1 MIKIAYLEISP
12 RQTGKTARMYELA
25 RGVIGKGKKVCFVV
39 CNKYMKKEAKLA
51 VPAALVLADGEP
63 FPHDQN
69 PTEFTWF
76 YDEFDWLKSTEVRE
90 GGYYA
95 TTARFVR
102 KLGDVP
108 IENDVL
114 LQLIQAAGGRFER
127 FYWPFDM
134 GNELA
139 EVRKL
144 HTAEEFRLLYLGECF
159 A

>member
-1 MIKIAYLEISP
+1 MTKIAYLDISP
-12 RQTGKTARMYELA
+12 RQTGKTTRLIERARLLLEAGSPVRFVCLPGMKDDESFPKDHDPDA
-25 RGVIGKGKKVCFVV
+25 GV
-39 CNKYMKKEAKLA
+39 
-51 VPAALVLADGEP
+51 
-63 FPHDQN
+63 
-69 PTEFTWF
+69 WF
-76 YDEFDWLKSTEVRE
+76 YDEFDWLKSTQVRE

-102 KLGDVP
+102 KLGEAP

-134 GNELA
+134 GEGLA
-139 EVRKL
+139 EARKL
-144 HTAEEFRLLYLGECF
+144 HTAEEFRWLYLGECF